1 MDDWLS
7 VCVIKLARLAG
18 RSEYLI
24 VLKSQQSAEKWVDF
38 LLDWPLDRFV
48 NCLCNQENLCVIYL
62 CGCRVDYHKPFLC
75 H

>member
-24 VLKSQQSAEKWVDF
+24 MLKSQQSAEKWVDF
-38 LLDWPLDRFV
+38 LLDWPHFLDRFV
-48 NCLCNQENLCVIYL
+48 
-62 CGCRVDYHKPFLC
+62 K
-75 H
+75 